1 MFGQERIFNMESL
14 IINRKALK
22 HSRKSLKKS
31 NKLAERKPYIAKING
46 RSFYSRREWL
56 KFLDKCLGLNE

>member
-22 HSRKSLKKS
+22 HSVSDLKKQ
-31 NKLAERKPYIAKING
+31 NKSAERKPYIAKING

-56 KFLDKCLGLNE
+56 KHLDKCLGLND